1 MELCYPACMHDLLRG
16 ITPKIALGDAYDAD
30 ALLRRRK
37 ETLQRSGHAL
47 TAFVFRYYFAVGVR
61 I

>member
-1 MELCYPACMHDLLRG
+1 MERYYSACIHDLLRG

-30 ALLRRRK
+30 ALLRCGK
-37 ETLQRSGHAL
+37 ETVQRSRHAL
-47 TAFVFRYYFAVGVR
+47 LSYSVAIFAVGVR